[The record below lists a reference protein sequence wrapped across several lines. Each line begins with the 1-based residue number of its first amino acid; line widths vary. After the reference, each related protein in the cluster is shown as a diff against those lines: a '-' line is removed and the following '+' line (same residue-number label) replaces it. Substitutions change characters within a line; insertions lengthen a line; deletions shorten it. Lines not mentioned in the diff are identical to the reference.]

1 MSVRVS
7 YVSSAPPPPHLEV
20 EGIPDRPGNLPWP
33 KSEPQSRPGRIPTT
47 TGCSR
52 LLDVFACFR
61 VDKTLIPGLMTT
73 HVARV
78 KPTREPFATFRFCS
92 LLPLIVPVMP
102 AKRPGSAQ
110 VIQKTPFPTL
120 AAATFGRMPCTSGRC
135 DQDSTQVLLATALF
149 YLNDGWEEEPSQR
162 EAFLLPD
169 SP

>member
-1 MSVRVS
+1 MCLVFGSFCLVGSKGNFLTMSVRVS

-92 LLPLIVPVMP
+92 LLPLVPV
-102 AKRPGSAQ
+102 
-110 VIQKTPFPTL
+110 PTTH
-120 AAATFGRMPCTSGRC
+120 ARQETWKCTGHSK
-135 DQDSTQVLLATALF
+135 D
-149 YLNDGWEEEPSQR
+149 P
-162 EAFLLPD
+162 LPD
-169 SP
+169 TCGSHVW